1 MTNLI
6 NTDIDMFEQ
15 KLKILNGTF
24 LKTIKGEGGLLSE
37 LEDIKKKPNNLG
49 IPKTADGSNTYNTQ
63 QFANFIR
70 NIVNFNINNYN
81 TIPTTTNDNMIFI
94 QKTTT
99 NGVDSYSF
107 NENVKKHIIETLK
120 VINVFVDI
128 LEAYKNCIDNE
139 QKNIDSYAS
148 GYTND
153 IIIEQIELVSNT
165 TRFYNSKG
173 TGMYPSADYKNVG
186 YIRPIVEST
195 NSPKKTVLYLS
206 IESFYN
212 GMTTPG
218 NKYDYNNMFT
228 KTKLNPLSITLDIID
243 DNILGTDSK
252 TTETKE
258 SEIVIKNYARQIYS
272 GIEDKNILPYN
283 LTLDQRNKN
292 LIVYLLKILFN
303 LDPNFRKQCVYA
315 LYYYYKFVQLYS
327 TLVINVCNVMYTN
340 VMNTG
345 ATPLRIET
353 LNMSL
358 TNMPKESIAF
368 MSRVVSGIEI
378 KTEGSGYTSAP
389 QITFTGGAD
398 LGARTT
404 ITQALMIANLDNGK
418 ILTTSTIS
426 IANGRGSGYVNN
438 PIPTVDAPSSSSG
451 TRATALSTI
460 VPIAFEDNQL
470 THDKNIDK
478 LSSIMT
484 EISTS
489 LNIINSEF
497 SKFANNESII
507 NPITI
512 STSIGESAAN
522 KTIITLSSDNNVII
536 TITKTSIINSLK
548 NLISKDDIINNFIV
562 YDNINKHSYSIKK
575 IIESDINGATI
586 IYITLNAV
594 FNRID
599 IPIDNIDT
607 KIFRN
612 NSNDEIA
619 KPTTTT
625 NVDYTGISSTALY
638 DFLQMK
644 KKDLNTYKNEYI
656 YNRDDIARL
665 DENIRINSSKV
676 EHQNN
681 LYDTQYNKN
690 VFLTRQIISYNTII
704 AVIFIILI
712 VINILNFD
720 QLFIK
725 TISLICLG
733 VVLLLFVVYFISNIT
748 YVEAFTMPSVDK
760 LLALKTSSFNMK
772 NIYDSSPTQNDY
784 NTKKV
789 TILNDEIKL
798 LNKNF
803 LSFFE
808 KLIITLP
815 TSDNIDF
822 YKEVKGLI
830 TNDKNQKV
838 YTNKV
843 LLIKRDQSDTN
854 MDTLKYEMEN
864 NKLYIVSLLIATIIF
879 ISIYNMYINYVSND
893 RFLSLTVFVCIIILI
908 VIAAYYVIRSNRRVR
923 TFYKNIYWGPETS
936 TRF

>member
-1 MTNLI
+1 MTNLT
-6 NTDIDMFEQ
+6 NSSDIDMFGQ
-15 KLKILNGTF
+15 KLKILNSTF
-24 LKTIKGEGGLLSE
+24 LKTVKGEGGLLSE
-37 LEDIKKKPNNLG
+37 LEDIKKMPNNLG
-49 IPKTADGSNTYNTQ
+49 IPTDNSSNNTYNTQ

-70 NIVNFNINNYN
+70 NIVNFNISY
-81 TIPTTTNDNMIFI
+81 TIPTTKDNNLIFI
-94 QKTTT
+94 TRTTT

-107 NENVKKHIIETLK
+107 NDNIKKHIIETLK

-139 QKNIDSYAS
+139 QKNADSYAS

-153 IIIEQIELVSNT
+153 IIIDRIELVSNT
-165 TRFYNSKG
+165 TRFYNSRN
-173 TGMYPSADYKNVG
+173 TGMYPNADYKNVG
-186 YIRPIVEST
+186 YIRPVVESDS
-195 NSPKKTVLYLS
+195 SPKINVLYLS

-212 GMTTPG
+212 GMTTAG

-228 KTKLNPLSITLDIID
+228 KTKIDPLGTTLDIID
-243 DNILGTDSK
+243 NNILETNSK

-258 SEIVIKNYARQIYS
+258 ARIEIKNYARQMYS
-272 GIEDKNILPYN
+272 GIEDKNISPYN

-327 TLVINVCNVMYTN
+327 TLIINVCNVMYAN
-340 VMNTG
+340 VKNTG
-345 ATPLRIET
+345 SNPLRIET

-358 TNMPKESIAF
+358 TNMPKESIGF

-378 KTEGSGYTSAP
+378 TVKGTGYTSAP
-389 QITFTGGAD
+389 QISFTGGAD
-398 LGARTT
+398 ADARAT
-404 ITQALMIANLDNGK
+404 ITNASMTANPIDNE
-418 ILTTSTIS
+418 ILPTSSITITS
-426 IANGRGSGYVNN
+426 RGSGYVNN
-438 PIPTVDAPSSSSG
+438 PTPTVDAPTSSSG
-451 TRATALSTI
+451 TPITAIASSTI

-470 THDKNIDK
+470 NHDKNIDK

-484 EISTS
+484 EITAS
-489 LNIINSEF
+489 LNIINGEF
-497 SKFANNESII
+497 SKFGNNESII

-512 STSIGESAAN
+512 STSSSESATN
-522 KTIITLSSDNNVII
+522 KTNITLSNDNNVII
-536 TITKTSIINSLK
+536 TITKASIINSLK

-562 YDNINKHSYSIKK
+562 YDNINKHSYSIIK
-575 IIESDINGATI
+575 IIEEELSGATNI
-586 IYITLNAV
+586 KITLNAV
-594 FNRID
+594 FDRID
-599 IPIDNIDT
+599 IPVNNIDT

-612 NSNDEIA
+612 NLNDIID
-619 KPTTTT
+619 KPTIST
-625 NVDYTGISSTALY
+625 NVDYTKISSTQLY
-638 DFLQMK
+638 DFLEIK

-676 EHQNN
+676 EHQKN

-712 VINILNFD
+712 VINILNID

-725 TISLICLG
+725 TISLVCLG

-748 YVEAFTMPSVDK
+748 YVEAFTTAPIDR
-760 LLALKTSSFNMK
+760 LLALKSSSFSTPT
-772 NIYDSSPTQNDY
+772 IYASSPSQLVYD
-784 NTKKV
+784 TKKV
-789 TILNDEIKL
+789 TVLSDEIKL

-830 TNDKNQKV
+830 TNDKKNKV
-838 YTNKV
+838 YTNNV
-843 LLIKRDQSDTN
+843 LLLNKDQTDTN
-854 MDTLKYEMEN
+854 MDTLKYEIEN

-908 VIAAYYVIRSNRRVR
+908 IIASYYVIRSNRRVR

>member
-70 NIVNFNINNYN
+70 NIVNFDINNYN

-165 TRFYNSKG
+165 TRFYNSRG
-173 TGMYPSADYKNVG
+173 TGMYPNADYKNVG
-186 YIRPIVEST
+186 YIRPIVVS
-195 NSPKKTVLYLS
+195 NNPKKTVLYLS

-212 GMTTPG
+212 GMTTAG

-228 KTKLNPLSITLDIID
+228 KTKINSLGTTLDIID

-252 TTETKE
+252 TTETNETK
-258 SEIVIKNYARQIYS
+258 IVIDNYARQVYS
-272 GIEDKNILPYN
+272 GIEDKNISPYN

-292 LIVYLLKILFN
+292 LIVYLLKILLN

-345 ATPLRIET
+345 TKPLRIET

-358 TNMPKESIAF
+358 TNMPIESIAF

-398 LGARTT
+398 VGARTT
-404 ITQALMIANLDNGK
+404 ITQALMIANLNNDK

-426 IANGRGSGYVNN
+426 IASSRGSGYVNN
-438 PIPTVDAPSSSSG
+438 PIPTVDAPSSLSG
-451 TRATALSTI
+451 TRAIASSTI
-460 VPIAFEDNQL
+460 VPIAFEDNQRD
-470 THDKNIDK
+470 HDQNIDN
-478 LSSIMT
+478 LLLIMT
-484 EISTS
+484 QISTS

-512 STSIGESAAN
+512 STSTGESEAN
-522 KTIITLSSDNNVII
+522 KTNITLSSDNNVII

-562 YDNINKHSYSIKK
+562 YDNINKHSYSIIK
-575 IIESDINGATI
+575 IINSEKNGAAI
-586 IYITLNAV
+586 INITLNAV

-599 IPIDNIDT
+599 IPKDNIDT

-625 NVDYTGISSTALY
+625 NVDYAGISSTTLY
-638 DFLQMK
+638 DFLK
-644 KKDLNTYKNEYI
+644 IKRKDLNTYKNEYI

-676 EHQNN
+676 EHQKN

-690 VFLTRQIISYNTII
+690 VFLSRQIISYNTII

-748 YVEAFTMPSVDK
+748 YVEAFTSLSVDK
-760 LLALKTSSFNMK
+760 LLALKTSSFSTLS
-772 NIYDSSPTQNDY
+772 IYPAPPTQNDY

-789 TILNDEIKL
+789 STLNDEIKL

-843 LLIKRDQSDTN
+843 LLINRDQADTN

-908 VIAAYYVIRSNRRVR
+908 VIASYYVIRSNRRVR

>member
-6 NTDIDMFEQ
+6 NADIDMFEQ

-70 NIVNFNINNYN
+70 NIVNFDINNYN

-139 QKNIDSYAS
+139 QKNIDSYSS

-165 TRFYNSKG
+165 TRFYNSRG
-173 TGMYPSADYKNVG
+173 TGMYPNADYKNVG
-186 YIRPIVEST
+186 YIRPIVVS
-195 NSPKKTVLYLS
+195 NNPKKTVLYLS

-212 GMTTPG
+212 GMTTAG

-228 KTKLNPLSITLDIID
+228 KTKINSLGTTLDIID

-252 TTETKE
+252 TTETNETK
-258 SEIVIKNYARQIYS
+258 IVIDNYARQVYS
-272 GIEDKNILPYN
+272 GIEDKNISPYN

-292 LIVYLLKILFN
+292 LIVYLLKILLN

-345 ATPLRIET
+345 TKPLRIET

-358 TNMPKESIAF
+358 TNMPIESIAF

-398 LGARTT
+398 VGARTT
-404 ITQALMIANLDNGK
+404 ITQALMTANLNNDK

-426 IANGRGSGYVNN
+426 IASGRGSGYVNN
-438 PIPTVDAPSSSSG
+438 PIPTVDAPSSLSG
-451 TRATALSTI
+451 TRAIASSTI
-460 VPIAFEDNQL
+460 VPIAFEDNQKD
-470 THDKNIDK
+470 HDQNINN
-478 LSSIMT
+478 LLLIMT
-484 EISTS
+484 QISTS

-512 STSIGESAAN
+512 STSTGESEAD
-522 KTIITLSSDNNVII
+522 KTNITLSSDNNVII

-562 YDNINKHSYSIKK
+562 YDNINKHSYSIIK
-575 IIESDINGATI
+575 IINSEKNGAAI
-586 IYITLNAV
+586 INITLNAV

-599 IPIDNIDT
+599 IPKDNIDT

-625 NVDYTGISSTALY
+625 NVDYAGISSTTLY
-638 DFLQMK
+638 DFLK
-644 KKDLNTYKNEYI
+644 IKRKDLNTYKNEYI

-676 EHQNN
+676 EHQKN

-690 VFLTRQIISYNTII
+690 VFLSRQIISYNTII

-733 VVLLLFVVYFISNIT
+733 VVLLLFVIYFISNIT
-748 YVEAFTMPSVDK
+748 YVEAFTSLSVDK
-760 LLALKTSSFNMK
+760 LLALKTSSFSTLS
-772 NIYDSSPTQNDY
+772 IYPAPPTQNDY

-789 TILNDEIKL
+789 TTLNDEIKL

-843 LLIKRDQSDTN
+843 LLINRDQADTN

-908 VIAAYYVIRSNRRVR
+908 VIASYYVIRSNRRVR